1 MALGRACIGSDRGDR
16 HRAPICGPSEVTPQ
30 RRDERASHMVGTGL
44 GTMAAT
50 DQGGGGGL
58 APGGGTAWDSAIGL
72 RWLAACGMSHSG
84 ISMGLCFFKDLL

>member
-1 MALGRACIGSDRGDR
+1 
-16 HRAPICGPSEVTPQ
+16 
-30 RRDERASHMVGTGL
+30 MVGTGL

-50 DQGGGGGL
+50 DQGGGGGGL

-84 ISMGLCFFKDLL
+84 ISMGLLGPAYSEVNRIMLGFFPSAPP